1 MGTKQTWGGEFRQNH
16 LYKPFLRGAL
26 ITVLT
31 VGCTLG
37 AINLAVMAFN
47 ADLSAAWGSLIQSHA
62 YAQIFGWVGLF
73 IMGMAYHMVPRF
85 FLRPLKRPE
94 LVAPSLLLVGSGLVL
109 RFVSQPLAHYP
120 VAAWAMLLSALL
132 GLFGVTLF
140 VWSMY
145 DTMLRGND
153 KYGPPAYT
161 LYVGAGFGWFWL
173 ASAATVGLTSYM
185 ALSGLDTI
193 PASWDAPY
201 LRLTLNGA
209 IVTMILGF
217 TLRTVPQILGTRP
230 PPPRPT
236 RGVFAGYTLAVLLQV
251 AGESAPLGIVPAG
264 AQRWLG
270 LAGGALEVAALVSF
284 IGLLRLY
291 KLESIFAHRH
301 RKNAWPERF
310 VRTAYFW
317 LVFAS
322 VLNFAYSLSSF
333 MSGGTVP
340 HAFVAS
346 YHHALTVGFFS
357 LMIVG
362 MSMKLVPAFI
372 GVMNKQPRIA
382 GVLFVLLL
390 TGNTLRVVCES
401 MAQVYGGAFYVVMG
415 LSGFIEVC
423 ALVLYGVT
431 LWRAM
436 GLPSYGDRGA
446 TQFARPDAQR
456 VERAIAGVAPSGG
469 HAYLGE
475 HDEDKTE
482 EGPPYRRAAPLPRG
496 RGLSS
501 N

>member
-1 MGTKQTWGGEFRQNH
+1 MESKQTWGGETRQNH

-37 AINLAVMAFN
+37 AINLAVMAFK
-47 ADLSAAWGSLIQSHA
+47 ADLSAAWSSLIQSHA

-85 FLRPLKRPE
+85 FLRPLRRPG
-94 LVAPSLLLVGSGLVL
+94 LVAPSLLLVASGIAL
-109 RFVSQPLAHYP
+109 RFFSQPLVLYQPASWFP
-120 VAAWAMLLSALL
+120 WLSWAMVLSALL
-132 GLFGVTLF
+132 GLCGVTLF
-140 VWSMY
+140 VWAMY
-145 DTMLRGND
+145 NAMLRGSD
-153 KYGPPAYT
+153 KYGPPAYA
-161 LYVGAGFGWFWL
+161 LYIGVGFGWFWL
-173 ASAATVGLTSYM
+173 ASAATVGLTVYL
-185 ALSGLDTI
+185 ALNRLDTI

-201 LRLTLNGA
+201 LRGTLNGA

-217 TLRTVPQILGTRP
+217 TLRTVPQIMGTRP
-230 PPPRPT
+230 PSLWPT
-236 RGVFAGYTLAVLLQV
+236 RAVFVAYTLAVLLQV
-251 AGESAPLGIVPAG
+251 AAESTRLGSVPVGVEGWLSLTG
-264 AQRWLG
+264 A
-270 LAGGALEVAALVSF
+270 ALEVAALVSF
-284 IGLLRLY
+284 VALLKLY

-317 LVFAS
+317 LLFAAA
-322 VLNFAYSLSSF
+322 LNFAYALSSF
-333 MSGGTVP
+333 VGGSPVP

-372 GVMNKQPRIA
+372 GVMNKQPRLA

-390 TGNTLRVVCES
+390 TGNTMRIVCES

-415 LSGFIEVC
+415 LSGFIEVS
-423 ALVLYGVT
+423 ALTLYAVT

-436 GLPSYGDRGA
+436 GLPSYGADSINGKRFERLIPL
-446 TQFARPDAQR
+446 QPAQ
-456 VERAIAGVAPSGG
+456 VAPVQDPDSVLSGPN
-469 HAYLGE
+469 E
-475 HDEDKTE
+475 
-482 EGPPYRRAAPLPRG
+482 LP
-496 RGLSS
+496 
-501 N
+501 

>member
-1 MGTKQTWGGEFRQNH
+1 METRQTREARQIGQIGETRQTWGGEFRQNH

-37 AINLAVMAFN
+37 AINLAVMAFK

-85 FLRPLKRPE
+85 FLRPLRRPG
-94 LVAPSLLLVGSGLVL
+94 LVAPSLLLVVSGLVL
-109 RFVSQPLAHYP
+109 RFFSQPLAHYP
-120 VAAWAMLLSALL
+120 LASWVSWGMVLSALL
-132 GLFGVTLF
+132 GLCGITLF
-140 VWSMY
+140 VWAMF
-145 DTMLRGND
+145 DTMLRGSD
-153 KYGPPAYT
+153 KYGPPAYS
-161 LYVGAGFGWFWL
+161 LYIGAGFGWFWL
-173 ASAATVGLTSYM
+173 ASAATVGITVYL
-185 ALSGLDTI
+185 ALNGLDTI

-201 LRLTLNGA
+201 LRGTLNGA

-217 TLRTVPQILGTRP
+217 TLRTVPQIMGTRP
-230 PPPRPT
+230 PSLWHPEGT
-236 RGVFAGYTLAVLLQV
+236 RRAVFAAYTLAVLLQV
-251 AGESAPLGIVPAG
+251 AAESAALGLVPAG
-264 AQRWLG
+264 AERWLTLTG
-270 LAGGALEVAALVSF
+270 AALEVAALVSF
-284 IGLLRLY
+284 VVLLNLY

-317 LVFAS
+317 LIFAS
-322 VLNFAYSLSSF
+322 ALNFAYALSSLA
-333 MSGGTVP
+333 GGSPVP

-382 GVLFVLLL
+382 GVLFILLL
-390 TGNTLRVVCES
+390 TGNTLRIVCES
-401 MAQVYGGAFYVVMG
+401 MAHVYGGAFYTLMG
-415 LSGFIEVC
+415 LSGFIEVS
-423 ALVLYGVT
+423 ALALYGVT

-436 GLPSYGDRGA
+436 GLPSYGANSINGKR
-446 TQFARPDAQR
+446 F
-456 VERAIAGVAPSGG
+456 ERFIPLKPAPVAPFQDADPVLSVPN
-469 HAYLGE
+469 E
-475 HDEDKTE
+475 
-482 EGPPYRRAAPLPRG
+482 LP
-496 RGLSS
+496 
-501 N
+501 